1 MVDEEKSKVNDT
13 AGNEPVEKQEGGELS
28 PPAEETVSKPVAK
41 TDRSVDPLSEEAEY
55 SEEEYQHFVDLY
67 SRTLKNI
74 DEHQIV
80 SGRVLAVTS
89 NDVVVDIGFK
99 SEGTVPIEEFGDPPE
114 VNVGDTIEVFLD
126 TLEDADGQL
135 VLSKRKADFMR
146 LWDRVVDIHNEGGT
160 IEGTCTRRIKGGMVV
175 DLMGVDAFLPG
186 SQIDVKPIRDFDAL
200 IGQKYTFKI
209 VKVNKLRK
217 NIVVSRRVLLEES
230 MAEMRSEIL
239 ETLEKNQVREGTVKN
254 ITDFGVFVDLGGV
267 DGLLHIND
275 LSWGRV
281 NHPSEVVKLDEKIEV
296 MVLDF
301 NDAKDRISLG
311 MKQLTPHPWEK
322 IDEKYPEGNVVK
334 GKVVSIADYGA
345 FVELERGVEGLV
357 HVSELSWTR
366 NIVHPSKVLNVGD
379 EIDVKILNVDRE
391 RKRISLGVKQLTPD
405 PWEDIEER
413 FPVDSKH
420 KGRVRN
426 MTNFGAFIEMD
437 QGIDGLIHISDLSW
451 TRKVKHPSEI
461 LKKGDEIEVIV
472 LDVNKK
478 ERRLSLG
485 YKQMETDPW
494 PAFEEAYKVG
504 TKSNAKI
511 TRFIE
516 KGLIV
521 ELPLG
526 LEGFVPLSQLEETSM
541 AQVAQNM
548 KEGEEVEFVIIEF
561 DKDNKRIVLSRKQIA
576 EGAKV
581 AEKAA
586 EAEDVAAY
594 SADKD
599 AAPTLGEMADLP
611 VEEDKKPAK
620 KTKKKAD
627 EKAESAEAEEKAEK
641 KKPAEKKEVK
651 KSAAKKKE
659 DKEEK
664 AEAEEKAEK
673 KEEADKKA
681 EKEEAPAADAEVKEE
696 EAEKPKKAKKAKKD
710 EEAEE
715 EKPAD
720 A

>member
-1 MVDEEKSKVNDT
+1 M
-13 AGNEPVEKQEGGELS
+13 S
-28 PPAEETVSKPVAK
+28 PPTEETVSEPVVQ
-41 TDRSVDPLSEEAEY
+41 DVRSMDPISDETEY
-55 SEEEYQHFVDLY
+55 TEEEYQHFVDLY

-80 SGRVLAVTS
+80 SGRVLAITS
-89 NDVVVDIGFK
+89 NDVVIDIGFK
-99 SEGTVPIEEFGDPPE
+99 SEGTVPLEEFGDPPN
-114 VNVGDTIEVFLD
+114 VNAGDNIEVFLES
-126 TLEDADGQL
+126 LEDSDGQL

-146 LWDRVVDIHNEGGT
+146 LWDRVVDIHNDGGT
-160 IEGTCTRRIKGGMVV
+160 IDGTCTRRIKGGMVV

-200 IGQKYTFKI
+200 IGQNFTFKI

-217 NIVVSRRVLLEES
+217 NIVVSRRALLEES
-230 MAEMRSEIL
+230 MAEMRGQIL
-239 ETLEKNQVREGTVKN
+239 EDLEKNQIREGTVKN

-281 NHPSEVVKLDEKIEV
+281 NHPSEVVKLDAQIKV

-322 IDEKYPEGNVVK
+322 IDEKYPEGSLVK

-379 EIDVKILNVDRE
+379 QIDVKILNVDRE

-405 PWEDIEER
+405 PWEEIEER
-413 FPVDSKH
+413 FPVDSKFT
-420 KGRVRN
+420 GRVRN

-461 LKKGDEIEVIV
+461 LKKAEEIEVIV

-485 YKQMETDPW
+485 YKQMQTDPW

-526 LEGFVPLSQLEETSM
+526 LEGFVPLSQLDESTM
-541 AQVAQNM
+541 AQVEQNM
-548 KEGEEVEFVIIEF
+548 KEGDEVEFAIIEF
-561 DKDNKRIVLSRKQIA
+561 DKDNKRIVLSRKQASEGTPQKGKSKEKTDMKAYMA
-576 EGAKV
+576 EN
-581 AEKAA
+581 
-586 EAEDVAAY
+586 D
-594 SADKD
+594 S
-599 AAPTLGEMADLP
+599 APTLGEMADL
-611 VEEDKKPAK
+611 
-620 KTKKKAD
+620 
-627 EKAESAEAEEKAEK
+627 SALAEE
-641 KKPAEKKEVK
+641 KPAEKKATK
-651 KSAAKKKE
+651 KKAVDKEESDEKSEDEAPKEKKPAAKKSTSK
-659 DKEEK
+659 
-664 AEAEEKAEK
+664 
-673 KEEADKKA
+673 KKA
-681 EKEEAPAADAEVKEE
+681 EKEEPEAEADAEVKAEEPEAAPEAEE
-696 EAEKPKKAKKAKKD
+696 EKVEKPKKAKKAKKD
-710 EEAEE
+710 EAEE
-715 EKPAD
+715 KSDD

>member
-13 AGNEPVEKQEGGELS
+13 TGQDKPAEKQEGGDIA
-28 PPAEETVSKPVAK
+28 PPAIETVSESVAQEV
-41 TDRSVDPLSEEAEY
+41 RSVDPISDEAEY
-55 SEEEYQHFVDLY
+55 TEDEYQHFVDLY

-80 SGRVLAVTS
+80 SGRVLAVTG

-99 SEGTVPIEEFGDPPE
+99 SEGTVPLEEFGDPPD
-114 VNVGDTIEVFLD
+114 VNVGENIEVFLD
-126 TLEDADGQL
+126 TLEDSDGQL
-135 VLSKRKADFMR
+135 VLSKKKADFMR

-160 IEGTCTRRIKGGMVV
+160 IQGTCTRRIKGGMVV

-200 IGQKYTFKI
+200 IGQKHTFKI

-217 NIVVSRRVLLEES
+217 NIVVSRRALLEES
-230 MAEMRSEIL
+230 MAEMRGQIL
-239 ETLEKNQVREGTVKN
+239 DELEKNQVREGTVKN

-275 LSWGRV
+275 ISWGRV
-281 NHPSEVVKLDEKIEV
+281 NHPSEVVKLDQKIQV
-296 MVLDF
+296 MVLDY

-322 IDEKYPEGNVVK
+322 IDEKYPEGGVVK
-334 GKVVSIADYGA
+334 GRVVSIADYGA

-379 EIDVKILNVDRE
+379 EIEVKILNVDRE

-461 LKKGDEIEVIV
+461 LKKAEEIEVIV

-494 PAFEEAYKVG
+494 PAFEESYKVG
-504 TKSNAKI
+504 TKSKAKI

-526 LEGFVPLSQLEETSM
+526 LEGFVPLSQLEESNM
-541 AQVAQNM
+541 AQVAQKM
-548 KEGEEVEFVIIEF
+548 KEGDEVEFIIIEF
-561 DKDNKRIVLSRKQIA
+561 DKDNKRIVLSRKQAVDGTAHAKKA
-576 EGAKV
+576 EETDDVKAYL
-581 AEKAA
+581 AEN
-586 EAEDVAAY
+586 D
-594 SADKD
+594 S
-599 AAPTLGEMADLP
+599 APTLGEMADF
-611 VEEDKKPAK
+611 A
-620 KTKKKAD
+620 
-627 EKAESAEAEEKAEK
+627 AEAE
-641 KKPAEKKEVK
+641 KKPAEKKPAK
-651 KSAAKKKE
+651 KKASEETGEKPAAKKPAAKKKTE
-659 DKEEK
+659 KTKEAKADSEAKEET
-664 AEAEEKAEK
+664 
-673 KEEADKKA
+673 
-681 EKEEAPAADAEVKEE
+681 
-696 EAEKPKKAKKAKKD
+696 AEKPKKAKKTKKD
-710 EEAEE
+710 AEAEKKSE
-715 EKPAD
+715 D

>member
-1 MVDEEKSKVNDT
+1 MVDEEKSKVNDMT
-13 AGNEPVEKQEGGELS
+13 GQEQPVEQEGGDPA
-28 PPAEETVSKPVAK
+28 PPADNPVPEPVSDDV
-41 TDRSVDPLSEEAEY
+41 RSEDPLSEEAEY
-55 SEEEYQHFVDLY
+55 NEEEYQHFVDLY
-67 SRTLKNI
+67 SRTLTNI
-74 DEHQIV
+74 EENSIV
-80 SGRVLAVTS
+80 SGRVLAITG

-99 SEGTVPIEEFGDPPE
+99 SEGTVPIEEFGDPSE
-114 VNVGDTIEVFLD
+114 IHVGDTIEVFLD
-126 TLEDADGQL
+126 TLEDSEGQL
-135 VLSKRKADFMR
+135 VLSKKKADFMR

-160 IEGTCTRRIKGGMVV
+160 IDGTCTRRIKGGMVV

-186 SQIDVKPIRDFDAL
+186 SQIDVKPVRDFDAL
-200 IGQKYTFKI
+200 IGRKFTFKI

-230 MAEMRSEIL
+230 MAEMREQIL
-239 ETLEKNQVREGTVKN
+239 AELEKNQIREGTVKN

-281 NHPSEVVKLDEKIEV
+281 SHPSEVVNLDEKIQV

-311 MKQLTPHPWEK
+311 LKQLTPHPWEN
-322 IDEKYPEGNVVK
+322 IEEKYPEGDVVK

-379 EIDVKILNVDRE
+379 EIDVKILNVDKE

-413 FPVDSKH
+413 FPAGSKH

-426 MTNFGAFIEMD
+426 MTNFGAFVEMD
-437 QGIDGLIHISDLSW
+437 EGIDGLIHISDLSW
-451 TRKVKHPSEI
+451 TRKVKHPSEV
-461 LKKGDEIEVIV
+461 LKKGDEIEVVV
-472 LDVNKK
+472 LDVNKND
-478 ERRLSLG
+478 RRLSLG
-485 YKQMETDPW
+485 YKQLETDPW

-504 TKSNAKI
+504 TKTKAAI

-526 LEGFVPLSQLEETSM
+526 LEGFVPLSQLEESSM
-541 AQVAQNM
+541 TQVAQNM
-548 KEGEEVEFVIIEF
+548 KEGDEVEFVIIEF
-561 DKDNKRIVLSRKQIA
+561 DKDNKRIVLSRKKAVEGVKKTEKTEEAKDVKAYIA
-576 EGAKV
+576 EN
-581 AEKAA
+581 
-586 EAEDVAAY
+586 D
-594 SADKD
+594 S
-599 AAPTLGEMADLP
+599 APTLGEMADLP
-611 VEEDKKPAK
+611 TGEAKKSSEKKTAKKKASDSGAEEEGKAEEKPAK
-620 KTKKKAD
+620 KKTA
-627 EKAESAEAEEKAEK
+627 A
-641 KKPAEKKEVK
+641 K
-651 KSAAKKKE
+651 KSAAKKEAGE
-659 DKEEK
+659 DEK
-664 AEAEEKAEK
+664 AEAETKDEETGQAE
-673 KEEADKKA
+673 
-681 EKEEAPAADAEVKEE
+681 EKEEKS
-696 EAEKPKKAKKAKKD
+696 KKAKKTKKD
-710 EEAEE
+710 EAG
-715 EKPAD
+715 EKSDD